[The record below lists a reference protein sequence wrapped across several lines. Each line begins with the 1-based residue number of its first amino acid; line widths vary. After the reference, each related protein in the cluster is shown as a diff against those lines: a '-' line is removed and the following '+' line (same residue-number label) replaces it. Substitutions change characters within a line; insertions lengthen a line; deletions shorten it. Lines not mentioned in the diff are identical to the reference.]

1 MIKKKKKISHKI
13 YLKVTRSSSWHTTQS
28 STMWFLRTEAL
39 LEHHADHE
47 RHHLDPLHLLGR
59 RPPHG
64 MGRLWLWA
72 HEDLLHVGLHQR
84 RQVEIFFIVER
95 LQTSLKWWCNSQFF
109 VFCFF
114 FLVALNLQGL
124 RDLHA
129 DPGGALPDLPSHH
142 HAVVLRLHPQTLQEG
157 PQPQGQCSMS
167 ASLFLQSQAD
177 THPRCAEGLE
187 ILLLIGSKSWKQRF

>member
-1 MIKKKKKISHKI
+1 MSGIIWILSI
-13 YLKVTRSSSWHTTQS
+13 FWAAVPLMGWGVYDFEPMRTCCTLDYTRGDRWRF
-28 STMWFLRTEAL
+28 FLL
-39 LEHHADHE
+39 LNVCKHDSNDDAT
-47 RHHLDPLHLLGR
+47 
-59 RPPHG
+59 
-64 MGRLWLWA
+64 
-72 HEDLLHVGLHQR
+72 VS
-84 RQVEIFFIVER
+84 FF
-95 LQTSLKWWCNSQFF
+95 L
-109 VFCFF
+109 FF

-167 ASLFLQSQAD
+167 ASLFLESQAD

-187 ILLLIGSKSWKQRF
+187 ILLLIGSKS